1 MGVGTVLVGRTN
13 SGICSLANRPGD
25 RIVATLGREIVSPDG
40 ARLPAGTPIL
50 VEMATPSMPGD
61 FSFRVKA
68 VQVNGELIPI
78 DGTVVASGE
87 TTSRRVSKGGD
98 QGKVVTGAI
107 AGAILGRI
115 LGGGTKGAVI
125 GAASGAAAGTV
136 AAARN
141 SETERC
147 LPEGATLTVTLSAP
161 LVLAPGVP

>member
-98 QGKVVTGAI
+98 QGKVVSGAI

-125 GAASGAAAGTV
+125 GAAGGAAAGTV